1 MKNGKFLLSLEAKRS
16 LLSHLY
22 STLYWHFYLSF
33 TANKKSA
40 KIGNRKGNQSFVGN
54 MLTYRY
60 MASLIAQ
67 LVKNLPAMRDTCIWS
82 LGWEDPLE
90 KGMATHSS
98 ILAWRIP
105 WTGLYSP
112 WGLKESNMIEQLSL
126 SLLIYVENLLE
137 LVNLVRLQ
145 KKKEINGGKPYFNT
159 LVRDIN
165 YHFKSFNPML

>member
-1 MKNGKFLLSLEAKRS
+1 
-16 LLSHLY
+16 
-22 STLYWHFYLSF
+22 
-33 TANKKSA
+33 
-40 KIGNRKGNQSFVGN
+40 
-54 MLTYRY
+54 
-60 MASLIAQ
+60 
-67 LVKNLPAMRDTCIWS
+67 
-82 LGWEDPLE
+82 
-90 KGMATHSS
+90 MATHSS

-105 WTGLYSP
+105 QTGLYSL

-145 KKKEINGGKPYFNT
+145 KKKEINGGKTYFNT

>member
-1 MKNGKFLLSLEAKRS
+1 MKNGKVLLSLEAKRS
-16 LLSHLY
+16 PLSHLY

-33 TANKKSA
+33 MANKKSA
-40 KIGNRKGNQSFVGN
+40 KIGNRKGNQSLFVGN
-54 MLTYRY
+54 MLTYKY

-105 WTGLYSP
+105 QTGLYSP

-126 SLLIYVENLLE
+126 SMLIYLGNLLE

-145 KKKEINGGKPYFNT
+145 KKEINGGKRYFNT